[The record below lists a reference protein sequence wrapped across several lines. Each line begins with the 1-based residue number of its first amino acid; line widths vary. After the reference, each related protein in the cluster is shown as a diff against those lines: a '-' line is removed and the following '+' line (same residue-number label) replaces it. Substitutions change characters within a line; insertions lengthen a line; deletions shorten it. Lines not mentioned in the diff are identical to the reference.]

1 MRMTKRQRAAR
12 FFDMMTRL
20 GFTTDETET
29 LLKAESALQR
39 WAEAECGTGDE
50 WHTVSIERD
59 EETGKPFR
67 RLQFYSYGGRWTD
80 RREPCRDMES
90 AALRRVSAIAEA
102 HPGMSF
108 YHQGDPRGC
117 ALYLIRPGD
126 VPAGASA
133 DSYYSRGV
141 AICID

>member
-1 MRMTKRQRAAR
+1 MRTTKRQRAAR
-12 FFDMMTRL
+12 FFEVMAQL
-20 GFTTDETET
+20 GFNHDETET
-29 LLKAESALQR
+29 LIKAERTLRR
-39 WAEAECGTGDE
+39 WAEMECGTGDE

-80 RREPCRDMES
+80 RREPCRDMEA

-108 YHQGDPRGC
+108 YRQGDPRGC
-117 ALYLIRPGD
+117 ALYLIRPQD
-126 VPAGASA
+126 VIPGASV
-133 DSYYSRGV
+133 DSYYSRGI
-141 AICID
+141 AICTE